1 MQDEGGEFSY
11 RVLLLGHSR
20 RRCNSAGPITI
31 PITIPSAISSTIDGN
46 RILGKSPS
54 ASGAAS
60 AAAATIATPPNETFV
75 S

>member
-1 MQDEGGEFSY
+1 MQDEGGEFIQ
-11 RVLLLGHSR
+11 RVSLLGHSR
-20 RRCNSAGPITI
+20 RRCNSAG

-75 S
+75 C